1 MKYGYLGKS
10 NLEVSKVCL
19 GTMHIG
25 NRVDDETAFR
35 IMDKAV
41 DMGINFFDTANI
53 YGAVPGQTEDVIGR
67 WMKQG
72 NRRDKI
78 VLTTKGYQNLIF
90 DRYVPNESDGISMYK
105 FRRTMEDSLR
115 RLQTDHVDIYQIHHL
130 DRRVSVEEFWE
141 TMERLIDKD
150 YTSYVGTSN
159 FSGWGLAKFQMA
171 AKARG
176 RVGIV
181 SEQTMY
187 NLLCR
192 YSELEVIPAAQDL
205 GIGVMAYMP
214 MAGGL
219 LAGKTHDTAGFR
231 TNQVV
236 GEYNIPYEQN
246 EMLDKYQKMCAELGE
261 KPSDVACA
269 WVLGNPGVSTVVVG
283 VRTMEHLEALDHVSE
298 LVLPEDFRKDLDE
311 LFHIDKGRGLRNNLP
326 MPEAYAW

>member
-1 MKYGYLGKS
+1 MKYGYLGKT

-25 NRVDDETAFR
+25 NRVEDKEAFR
-35 IMDKAV
+35 IMDRAL

-53 YGAVPGQTEDVIGR
+53 YGNVPGQTEEVIGR
-67 WMKQG
+67 WLKQG

-78 VLTTKGYQNLIF
+78 VLTTKGYQNLVF
-90 DRYVPNESDGISMYK
+90 DRYIPNEADGISMYK
-105 FRRTMEDSLR
+105 FRRTMEASLE
-115 RLQTDHVDIYQIHHL
+115 RLQTDHVDMYLIHHL

-141 TMERLIDKD
+141 TMDRLVDRD

-176 RVGIV
+176 KVGIAA
-181 SEQTMY
+181 EQTMY

-192 YSELEVIPAAQDL
+192 YSELEVIPAAMDM

-214 MAGGL
+214 IAGGL
-219 LAGKTHDTAGFR
+219 LAGKTGQTAGFR
-231 TNQVV
+231 TNQVA

-246 EMLDKYQKMCAELGE
+246 VMLDTYRKLCGELGE
-261 KPSDVACA
+261 TPSDVACA
-269 WVLGNPGVSTVVVG
+269 WVLANPGISSVVVG
-283 VRTMEHLEALDHVSE
+283 VRTMEHLEALEHASE
-298 LVLPEDFRKDLDE
+298 IVLPEDFKASLDQ
-311 LFHIDKGRGLRNNLP
+311 LFDIEKGRGLRNNLP
-326 MPEAYAW
+326 APEAYAW